1 MTVRTHSV
9 ARTATVL
16 SRNPL
21 GLLAL
26 CLVVGEAIASLFLLR
41 GGGLGRPEAV
51 MLCGFVVVYPLVV
64 VCAIYRL
71 VSRHH
76 THLYAPADFR
86 DDRHFLEVLK
96 LEVLQLTAPG
106 AAPPS
111 LHTPAISGDDFQL
124 LVPAPAA
131 NFGPRREPGIYVLG
145 DEAYYVTRRQRCF
158 HLRGA
163 DGPRLLLEVR
173 HIPDVCRLVARQHCD
188 RELRDLADAA
198 DNISAG

>member
-1 MTVRTHSV
+1 MTARIHSM

-41 GGGLGRPEAV
+41 GGALGRPEAV

-76 THLYAPADFR
+76 TRLYAPGDFR
-86 DDRHFLEVLK
+86 DDRHFLEVL
-96 LEVLQLTAPG
+96 QLTAPD

-111 LHTPAISGDDFQL
+111 LHTPAVTGDDFQL

-131 NFGPRREPGIYVLG
+131 NVGPRREPGIYVHG

-173 HIPDVCRLVARQHCD
+173 HLPDACRLVARHHCD

-198 DNISAG
+198 DNLGAG